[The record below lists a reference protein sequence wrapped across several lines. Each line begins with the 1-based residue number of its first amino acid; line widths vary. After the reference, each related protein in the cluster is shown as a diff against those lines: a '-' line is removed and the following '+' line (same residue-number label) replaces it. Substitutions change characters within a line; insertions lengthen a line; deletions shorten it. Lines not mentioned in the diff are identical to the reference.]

1 MIFTLCIF
9 FFYLRMKME
18 KKTYVNFGNF
28 NIKDLREEEEKIIV
42 IFFFF
47 YHDSFSEYICKNI
60 HQN

>member
-9 FFYLRMKME
+9 FFYLRRKME
-18 KKTYVNFGNF
+18 KKNLCKLWQFQHKRFEGGRGENHCDF
-28 NIKDLREEEEKIIV
+28 LI
-42 IFFFF
+42 F